1 MEENQKAENR
11 ILSKFYN
18 SCQAFAGIAILW
30 LIIILLLSVF
40 ESIFNNISHGLKSGF
55 FEILAWS
62 TLLNFLYWLKLLFIF
77 FIIFTAIYFIS
88 ARFARLVFQIL
99 IVLLS
104 LVQLGLLLY
113 FNTSLVL
120 LGADLYSYS
129 IQDIKQTLGASGG
142 VNILSISIFIVLI
155 SGIIAAL
162 HFISHRIK
170 LNRFQALFLL
180 VMSII
185 ILLTE
190 TSDLVGRP
198 NFKSDFEN
206 SLILNKSDYF
216 FSATYAHFF
225 PEKFEIDIYS
235 ENYINDF
242 DDKDAG
248 AINFEYVDEVNY
260 PFLHKDASQD
270 VLSPFFRAKESL
282 PNIVIILVEGLG
294 RAYSNDGAY
303 LGSFT
308 PFLDSLSEQSL
319 FWRNMLSQGGRTFAV
334 LPSILGSLPF
344 GKNGFL
350 DLGKMPDQ
358 LSLLNLLKFNGYQ
371 TSFYYGGDAN
381 FDRMRQ
387 YLQANHVDEIRD
399 EKTFPSGYL
408 KLPSIN
414 GFSWGY
420 NDKELFRY
428 FLSSR
433 TITQNLK
440 PQLSVILTVSTHN
453 PFIINESEKYAQV
466 LEKQMNSLKFDE
478 SRKQLYKKYKDQY
491 ASILYMDDAVQ
502 MFFKEYKKRPDYEN
516 TIFIITGDH
525 RMPEIPMSTKID
537 RYHVPMIVYS
547 PLLKRTAEF
556 SSVSSHFDLPPTVL
570 AYLKSNHK
578 IKVPYINSWIGEGL
592 DTGRN
597 FRNLHRIP
605 LMQNKT
611 DILDFVIGEYHLNG
625 NDLFR
630 LNPGMDEERI
640 NDAAKKNHL
649 LNEFNLFKKRNAV
662 IVNGGKIIPDTLYKN
677 YTLPK

>member
-1 MEENQKAENR
+1 MEEIQKSENR

-18 SCQAFAGIAILW
+18 SCQDFAGIAILW
-30 LIIILLLSVF
+30 LILILLLSIF
-40 ESIFNNISHGLKSGF
+40 ENIFNNISHGLESGL

-62 TLLNFLYWLKLLFIF
+62 SVLSFLYWLKLLFF
-77 FIIFTAIYFIS
+77 VFIIFSTIFFIS
-88 ARFARLVFQIL
+88 ARFARLFFQVL
-99 IVLLS
+99 IVVLS
-104 LVQLGLLLY
+104 IIQLGILLY

-129 IQDIKQTLGASGG
+129 IQDIRQTLGASGG
-142 VNILSISIFIVLI
+142 VSLLSVSVFIILI

-162 HFISHRIK
+162 YFLSPRIK
-170 LNRFQALFLL
+170 LNRILALLLPVISLIFLL
-180 VMSII
+180 SGA
-185 ILLTE
+185 
-190 TSDLVGRP
+190 SDLIGRP

-206 SLILNKSDYF
+206 SLILNKTDYF

-225 PEKFEIDIYS
+225 PEKFETDIYS
-235 ENYINDF
+235 ESYIGDIEDNA
-242 DDKDAG
+242 AG
-248 AINFEYVDEVNY
+248 AISFEYVDELNY
-260 PFLHKDASQD
+260 PFLHKDSSQD
-270 VLSPFFRAKESL
+270 VLSPFFQAKANP

-294 RAYSNDGAY
+294 RAYSNNGAY

-319 FWRNMLSQGGRTFAV
+319 LWKNMLSQGGRTFTV

-350 DLGKMPDQ
+350 DLEKMPDQ

-387 YLQANHVDEIRD
+387 YLQLNQVDEIRD
-399 EKTFPSGYL
+399 EKTFPKGYL

-414 GFSWGY
+414 GFTWGY

-428 FLSSR
+428 YLSSR
-433 TITQNLK
+433 AIAPNSK
-440 PQLSVILTVSTHN
+440 PQFSVILTVATHN
-453 PFIINESEKYAQV
+453 PFIINESEKYVKAF
-466 LEKQMNSLKFDE
+466 ESQMNLLKFND
-478 SRKQLYKKYKDQY
+478 SKKQLYKKYQDQY
-491 ASILYMDDAVQ
+491 ASILYMDDAIRL
-502 MFFKEYKKRPDYEN
+502 FFREYQKRSDFEN
-516 TIFIITGDH
+516 TIFFITGDH
-525 RMPEIPMSTKID
+525 RMPEIPMITKID

-547 PLLKRTAEF
+547 PLLKRTAAF
-556 SSVSSHFDLPPTVL
+556 SSVSSHFDLPPSVL

-578 IKVPYINSWIGEGL
+578 IKVPSITSWIGEGL

-597 FRNLHRIP
+597 FRNLHKIP

-611 DILDFVIGEYHLNG
+611 DILDFLLGEYHLNG

-630 LNPGMDEERI
+630 LNPQMDEERL
-640 NDAAKKNHL
+640 NDDSKKNQL

-662 IVNGGKIIPDTLYKN
+662 IANGGKIIPDSLYKN
-677 YTLPK
+677 YTPTK